1 MYNVQIAKDREW
13 GRQGERGIQRLSFVH
28 IHVHVQYLLSPSL
41 LPPSAPVV
49 ASSPYVQEL
58 DVLTLKTIATE
69 ASDSMIT
76 CIHVHVRV

>member
-1 MYNVQIAKDREW
+1 MY
-13 GRQGERGIQRLSFVH
+13 
-28 IHVHVQYLLSPSL
+28 IHVHVLYLLLSPSL

-69 ASDSMIT
+69 ASDSMIM
-76 CIHVHVRV
+76 CIHLYDIHVHVFVHVYMYMYNVRGISGF